1 MYFVMA
7 KRMQR
12 WFTTSISLLYMLS
25 DSVFALKWMSSFLV
39 LFEGSL
45 FEDGGAWNDWVTR
58 FFVFGFAGFPL
69 VVARFLLI
77 LDRRISSNGERK
89 RAA

>member
-12 WFTTSISLLYMLS
+12 CFTTSISLLFMLS

-45 FEDGGAWNDWVTR
+45 FEDGGAWNHWVTR
-58 FFVFGFAGFPL
+58 FFVFGFVNFPL